1 LVDSFAAVDGDARR
15 LAERVRVR
23 TDPELLESEAR
34 LEVGG
39 EQRGHVR
46 AVLGSPARPMN
57 ASQLAAE
64 LHYLAGDRLDGVLD
78 DLGRPVADVAA
89 AASLR

>member
-1 LVDSFAAVDGDARR
+1 M
-15 LAERVRVR
+15 
-23 TDPELLESEAR
+23 
-34 LEVGG
+34 
-39 EQRGHVR
+39 R